1 MTLHRLDFSH
11 AFAGRLPSHGKTS
24 PDSLAAQILG
34 EERARGLAQRLHDDV
49 SEGLLPFID
58 LSFLDSLESSLPPLM
73 AGLPPVKHL
82 ILLGVGGSSLGAKAL
97 QKAFA
102 PGQDRPGHQG
112 PWLWIADNIDA
123 DTLESWFSHLDA
135 KDVVVAV
142 ISKSGSTIETMAQYF
157 LLKEWLQK
165 ELGASWAKHVVAI
178 TDAEKGALREEAIT
192 CGLASLPVPAA
203 LGGRYSV
210 MSAVGMLP
218 AAFMGMDWKGF
229 LRGVKAASQG
239 LSGSGANSSHL
250 KSGYELPLYS
260 HPAFRLALWAYE
272 LTRQGYDEL
281 IFFNYI
287 PMWSELGQWFAQL
300 WAESLGKEGKGSMP
314 LPAVGVSDQ
323 HSLQQMFLAGRPNKG
338 CLFIHAP
345 QQDKGPAFGETVLP
359 GWEYLRGQRFGD
371 LLQAEATG
379 THLAFVH
386 KHIPVVECVMASA
399 DEEACGRL
407 MGLLM
412 AATLLTGW
420 MLDINPLDQPAV
432 EFGKR
437 LANARLG
444 APGYEDE
451 KKMLDTRLV
460 APKADALSGF

>member
-1 MTLHRLDFSH
+1 MTSHQLDFSH
-11 AFAGRLPSHGKTS
+11 AFADRLSPLEKTS
-24 PDSLAAQILG
+24 ADCLAPHILG
-34 EERARGLAQRLHDDV
+34 KECARALAQRLHDDV
-49 SEGLLPFID
+49 CKGLLPFID
-58 LSFLDSLESSLPPLM
+58 LSFLDSLETKLPLVMAALPP
-73 AGLPPVKHL
+73 AKHL
-82 ILLGVGGSSLGAKAL
+82 ILLGVGGSSLGAKAM

-112 PWLWIADNIDA
+112 PWLWVADNIDT
-123 DTLESWFSHLDA
+123 DTLESWFSRLRA
-135 KDVVVAV
+135 KDVIVAV

-165 ELGASWAKHVVAI
+165 ELGAGWGKHVVAI
-178 TDAEKGALREEAIT
+178 TDAEKGPLREEAT
-192 CGLASLPVPAA
+192 ACGLASLPVPAA

-210 MSAVGMLP
+210 MSAVGVFP
-218 AAFMGMDWKGF
+218 AAFMGMDWQGF

-239 LSGSGANSSHL
+239 LLGADSHSSHQ
-250 KSGYELPLYS
+250 KTIDELALLS

-272 LTRQGYDEL
+272 STRQGYDEL

-287 PMWSELGQWFAQL
+287 PLWSELGQWFAQL

-345 QQDKGPAFGETVLP
+345 QLPKGPAFGETVLP

-386 KHIPVVECVMASA
+386 NRIPVVECVMAST

-412 AATLLTGW
+412 ATTLLTGW

-451 KKMLDTRLV
+451 KKLLETCLI
-460 APKADALSGF
+460 APKADTLSCF